1 MAGKARKPRTADP
14 PERVKLSTMIP
25 LESKKHLE
33 LYCTEHRC
41 SEQDAV
47 ARAIELMAGHLH
59 IVRRLSAGGPPPV
72 IEPDVAPVALHVAG

>member
-1 MAGKARKPRTADP
+1 MAAKTRKPRTADP
-14 PERVKLSTMIP
+14 PERVKLSTTIP

-59 IVRRLSAGGPPPV
+59 IVRRLAASGPAPV
-72 IEPDVAPVALHVAG
+72 IEPDVATVALHVAG